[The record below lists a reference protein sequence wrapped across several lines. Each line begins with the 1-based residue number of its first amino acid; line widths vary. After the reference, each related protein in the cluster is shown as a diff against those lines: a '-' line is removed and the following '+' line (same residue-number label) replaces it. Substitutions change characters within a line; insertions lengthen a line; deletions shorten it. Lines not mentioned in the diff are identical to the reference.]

1 MDPKPLKILGVPI
14 DLGGNHRGV
23 DMGPNALRV
32 ARLNSGLRGL
42 GRTVSDLGNVTVPI
56 PESRDPGNPKTRFLD
71 EIASVCEEV
80 AATVQRELSDG
91 AGLVV
96 LGGDHSAAVGS
107 VSGSSAWAAESEG
120 RIGLIWVDAHTDM
133 NTPDTSPSG
142 NVHGMPVACLLGEG
156 PEALTGI
163 LGAPPKVRPE
173 NVVFIGI
180 RSVDVTER
188 DLVRESGAHVFTMRE
203 VDEMGIRRVMQ
214 KAMDLACNGTVGF
227 HLSFDMDGVDC
238 RVAPGVGT
246 PVMGGLTYRESHL
259 ICEMAHDSGSM
270 VAMDLME
277 VNPVQDVRN
286 ATAELGVELILSAHG
301 KKIL

>member
-227 HLSFDMDGVDC
+227 HLSFDLDGVDC
-238 RVAPGVGT
+238 GVAPGVGT